1 VTHFGVGP
9 TPTKRREGID
19 IMQRLFVD
27 FNTMM
32 SEPVDLVKLGVEGIN
47 ALPVLH
53 EGEQVVLTDGEM
65 EVRATILFLPE
76 RRYWMAR
83 PDWSTRVDLAAA
95 SAE

>member
-1 VTHFGVGP
+1 M
-9 TPTKRREGID
+9 
-19 IMQRLFVD
+19 MQRLVVD

-47 ALPVLH
+47 PLPALH

-65 EVRATILFLPE
+65 EIRATILFLPE

-83 PDWSTRVDLAAA
+83 PDWSTRVDLAATTP
-95 SAE
+95 E